1 MTTITDLINGPHRDY
16 ARYVVFSRAI
26 PSLIDGMKPSQRK
39 IFWTATNHAKKFT
52 KTAALCG
59 QVIVEADYHH
69 GDSSLQDAASL
80 MAAPWANNL
89 PLLEGE
95 GNFGSRIVQI
105 PAAARY
111 TSVRVNPEILKIFL
125 DSEDCTQSPDGN
137 EPSFFLPIL
146 PIVAINGASGMAVG
160 FATDIFPRS
169 VSSVKAFITDILSG
183 KMNEESAKA
192 THIKPS
198 FPQFFGKV
206 ESFQEN
212 GRQSWIVSGKIE
224 RTKRNII
231 TVTELPYGYDREGY
245 IEKLEKLI
253 EKGVI
258 NDYTDE
264 TSAGKF
270 RFSVKVPGAFEK
282 KEDGQI
288 LSDLKLV
295 VKMTENIVVIS
306 PDGKVNTYSTIG
318 ALLWDFVQ
326 YRLSIYPKRF
336 ARELAGVNDLLE
348 FALMKKIAIDAVTI
362 HPENFFNLR
371 STKDKIRTQFKAI
384 LTGAACFTEE
394 AIDRNMSRLVGQPV
408 YQFTEEVGVE
418 TEKEI
423 KRLRAEI
430 KRINL
435 LKPVTEFSSDLEKIT

>member
-1 MTTITDLINGPHRDY
+1 MGTITELINGPHRDY

-111 TSVRVNPEILKIFL
+111 TSVRVNPEIFKIFL
-125 DSEDCTQSPDGN
+125 DSEDCIQSPDSN

-169 VSSVKAFITDILSG
+169 VTSVKEFIMKILNG
-183 KMNEESAKA
+183 KMTEESAKA
-192 THIKPS
+192 THIKPT

-212 GRQSWIVSGKIE
+212 GRQSWIVSGKFE
-224 RTKRNII
+224 RTKKNII

-270 RFSVKVPGAFEK
+270 RFAVKVPGAFEK

-336 ARELAGVNDLLE
+336 RREIGAISVDLE
-348 FALMKKIAIDAVTI
+348 FLLMKLLLIRKVLHD
-362 HPENFFNLR
+362 PSFYFNKKSTREFLR
-371 STKDKIRTQFKAI
+371 DEFTLILMSTDFRKEDV
-384 LTGAACFTEE
+384 E
-394 AIDRNMSRLVGQPV
+394 ANMNKLLNLPV
-408 YQFTEEVGVE
+408 YQFTNEVADE
-418 TEKEI
+418 TEVEIMKLNKE
-423 KRLRAEI
+423 AD
-430 KRINL
+430 RINS
-435 LKPVTEFSSDLEKIT
+435 LKPTVEFLADLEKIK

>member
-1 MTTITDLINGPHRDY
+1 
-16 ARYVVFSRAI
+16 
-26 PSLIDGMKPSQRK
+26 MKPSQRK

-95 GNFGSRIVQI
+95 GNFGSRIVQV

-111 TSVRVNPEILKIFL
+111 TSVRVNPAALPIFL
-125 DSEDCTQSPDGN
+125 DSEDCRQSPDGN

-146 PIVAINGASGMAVG
+146 PVVAINGASGMAVG

-169 VSSVKAFITDILSG
+169 ISSIKDFVLEILGGLSEEKAR
-183 KMNEESAKA
+183 A

-198 FPQFFGKV
+198 FPQFFGSVKPF
-206 ESFQEN
+206 EEN
-212 GRQSWIVSGKIE
+212 GRTSWIVSGKIE
-224 RTKRNII
+224 RDKKRII
-231 TVTELPYGYDREGY
+231 VTELPYGYDREGY

-264 TSAGKF
+264 TSGGRF
-270 RFSVKVPGAFEK
+270 RFSLKVPSSLEK
-282 KEDGQI
+282 KDDGQI
-288 LSDLKLV
+288 LADLKLV

-306 PDGKVNTYSTIG
+306 PDGKVNTYPTIG
-318 ALLWDFVQ
+318 SLVWDFVQ
-326 YRLSIYPKRF
+326 YRLTVYPKRF
-336 ARELAGVNDLLE
+336 ARELA
-348 FALMKKIAIDAVTI
+348 ALNQDFIFLKMKRRLVEAVGLSP
-362 HPENFFNLR
+362 HDYFNLR
-371 STKDKIRTQFKAI
+371 TTKAKLRDQFGGT
-384 LTGAACFTEE
+384 LRSEGFQTEE
-394 AIDRNMSRLVGQPV
+394 IESNMDRLVNLPV
-408 YQFTEEVGVE
+408 YQFTNEVLQE
-418 TEKEI
+418 TEKKIKELEKEI
-423 KRLRAEI
+423 KRI
-430 KRINL
+430 SG
-435 LKPVTEFSSDLEKIT
+435 LKPEKEFAADLAKIA